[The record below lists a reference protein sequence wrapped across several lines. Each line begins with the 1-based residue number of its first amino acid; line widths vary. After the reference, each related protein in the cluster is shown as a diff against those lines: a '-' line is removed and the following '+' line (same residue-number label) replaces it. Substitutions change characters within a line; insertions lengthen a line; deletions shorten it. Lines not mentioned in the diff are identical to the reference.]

1 MGNMRTEYTLVH
13 TDTRGKKHYSVYPKD
28 IAFETFNSLKEYYE
42 LREQKLELFRVR
54 YNGTSY
60 YDSVKM

>member
-1 MGNMRTEYTLVH
+1 MRTEYTLVR
-13 TDTRGKKHYSVYPKD
+13 TDAKGKKHYSVYTKD
-28 IAFETFNSLKEYYE
+28 IALKKFDTLKDYYE
-42 LREQKLELFRVR
+42 PRGQKLELFRVR